1 MTSHPLLAVIP
12 TNRLVGM
19 LGITPVGA
27 GLITVTEIPEPEW
40 GTRGVTA
47 WRPDGDTALVVM
59 ETTLLDPD
67 DVPHTVNEFTEALR
81 QVLNLD
87 VHEGTR

>member
-1 MTSHPLLAVIP
+1 MTPHPLLAVIP
-12 TNRLVGM
+12 PNRLDC
-19 LGITPVGA
+19 LLDITPVGA
-27 GLITVTEIPEPEW
+27 ALITVTEIPEPEW

-87 VHEGTR
+87 AHEGTR